1 MPKATFM
8 YWQKRLDRENPDKE
22 LEEKIVEIRKANK
35 DYGYR
40 RMVGE
45 LRNQGYL
52 VNKKKVQRIM
62 QKLELQVTSFTRK
75 SRKYSSYKGKVGTVA
90 PNRINRRFHTHITV
104 SNKHIRAHETRNE
117 VVCHLVLEKKK
128 TKKSNKEAKQSRTQK
143 IGNKVKT
150 LLPPYDTTN

>member
-45 LRNQGYL
+45 LRNQGI
-52 VNKKKVQRIM
+52 K
-62 QKLELQVTSFTRK
+62 RK
-75 SRKYSSYKGKVGTVA
+75 
-90 PNRINRRFHTHITV
+90 F
-104 SNKHIRAHETRNE
+104 NE
-117 VVCHLVLEKKK
+117 SCKNL
-128 TKKSNKEAKQSRTQK
+128 NYR
-143 IGNKVKT
+143 
-150 LLPPYDTTN
+150 